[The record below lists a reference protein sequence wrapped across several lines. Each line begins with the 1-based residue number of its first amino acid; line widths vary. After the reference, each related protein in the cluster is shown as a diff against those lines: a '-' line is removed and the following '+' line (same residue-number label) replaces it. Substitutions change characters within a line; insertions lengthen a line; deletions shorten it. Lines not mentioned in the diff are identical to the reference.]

1 MVSIV
6 ALLETVFSTDLV
18 DVDPGQSGGI
28 TENEALLSMN
38 AADPG
43 WKSQGN
49 SVQGFLSRGCC
60 C

>member
-18 DVDPGQSGGI
+18 DVDPGQSGGT

-43 WKSQGN
+43 WKS
-49 SVQGFLSRGCC
+49 
-60 C
+60 